1 MKTGWL
7 AVLVSSLGLI
17 ATRAAA
23 QPNLTG
29 PIKIAIVGPRLK
41 PGLRATF
48 SWFVPL
54 PKIPQGLEAEG
65 EPAAFVPSKAPL
77 ATNQRPKGY
86 TNIGRHTTRVL
97 GNFRLRV
104 LVASGVS
111 GITVPQLV
119 DRHGKNVIAAETP
132 LECSTLFTEPAGE
145 ELRELRYRA
154 GVPPSDGPDRRAH
167 RRASK
172 VAARVA
178 PTVTPRAVNC
188 SYSDLVGCRGAFPA
202 SHRRVDSFSVPDAY
216 GMCARCSPRS
226 AWCLGMRGPACIR

>member
-77 ATNQRPKGY
+77 ATN
-86 TNIGRHTTRVL
+86 IGRHTTRVL

-104 LVASGVS
+104 LVASGV
-111 GITVPQLV
+111 
-119 DRHGKNVIAAETP
+119 
-132 LECSTLFTEPAGE
+132 
-145 ELRELRYRA
+145 
-154 GVPPSDGPDRRAH
+154 
-167 RRASK
+167 
-172 VAARVA
+172 
-178 PTVTPRAVNC
+178 
-188 SYSDLVGCRGAFPA
+188 
-202 SHRRVDSFSVPDAY
+202 
-216 GMCARCSPRS
+216 
-226 AWCLGMRGPACIR
+226 

>member
-17 ATRAAA
+17 ATRASA

-104 LVASGVS
+104 LVASGV
-111 GITVPQLV
+111 
-119 DRHGKNVIAAETP
+119 
-132 LECSTLFTEPAGE
+132 
-145 ELRELRYRA
+145 
-154 GVPPSDGPDRRAH
+154 
-167 RRASK
+167 
-172 VAARVA
+172 
-178 PTVTPRAVNC
+178 
-188 SYSDLVGCRGAFPA
+188 
-202 SHRRVDSFSVPDAY
+202 
-216 GMCARCSPRS
+216 
-226 AWCLGMRGPACIR
+226 